1 MSRGLRDNEEARA
14 LFEKFG
20 LLKDPERLEK
30 YLVAGEV
37 IVEVLDLFLT
47 QLFGTESG
55 SMGDSAVNRVALLE
69 SLRGILGDQKGAG
82 AVSAAP
88 VDKLDMATED
98 SSSRTGKSDKATE
111 DSFALGDKLDMATE
125 DLPART
131 GKSDKT
137 TEDSSALVDKLDIAT
152 EDSSSRTGKSEKE
165 DSSWKVIEELRLKVH
180 DLEQRLEREMRN
192 KASTGE
198 VKALSQE
205 VSRLREGG
213 IRMEYQL
220 GDIERQ
226 VAQAHLSLIDDVQSE
241 IRKLESDILNMTG
254 DPQQGIIASLTRNCG
269 GNVHEEGLVEVT
281 ASGCRFGSLKNVV
294 QLGTNSYFRS
304 NDEPNSWIC
313 YDFKTRRVTPT
324 SYMLISDD
332 RHYPRSWVLEVSN
345 DRSTWEVIDRRDD
358 NEDLKE
364 QYVARH
370 FALNAPPSGL
380 FRFVRFR
387 LTAPNHS
394 RYDIIDLTSFE
405 IFGKFKSVNTGL

>member
-88 VDKLDMATED
+88 V
-98 SSSRTGKSDKATE
+98 
-111 DSFALGDKLDMATE
+111 DKLDMATE

-213 IRMEYQL
+213 IRIEYQL

-269 GNVHEEGLVEVT
+269 GNVHEEGIVEVT